1 MKEILKSI
9 YGPSYIE
16 PSNNYDF
23 NKYYYFLDKD
33 YSIFGIEKEKLTENE
48 LKLILSQFDLL
59 GEDFGY
65 EENKNLVNFL
75 FNRTPILDNVKELKY
90 YFIKFLDVKEQETI
104 SQLDELLRELYL
116 TNTHF
121 VKLSNIY
128 IIIVTKNKDIE
139 MKNTLQ
145 SIESDFLIP
154 IIAFESDLYTVNE
167 YLPHCFMFDL
177 YGFKMYNN
185 TQKLIIDKTDLLRN
199 CILTTIDDQV
209 RKDFKTYVLKN
220 YLNDPEMMNIISTY
234 FDTNFNL
241 SLAAKKCYMHRN
253 TLINKIDRFIS
264 DTNFNI
270 RDYKEAMLVYLALI
284 M

>member
-1 MKEILKSI
+1 MREILKSI
-9 YGPSYIE
+9 YGPAYIE

-23 NKYYYFLDKD
+23 EKYYYFLDKE
-33 YSIFGIEKEKLTENE
+33 YSIFGIEKAHLTDKE
-48 LKLILSQFDLL
+48 LKLILSQYDLL

-65 EENKNLVNFL
+65 QENKNIVNYL
-75 FNRTPILDNVKELKY
+75 FGRNTILANIKELKY

-104 SQLDELLRELYL
+104 NQLDELLREMYL

-128 IIIVTKNKDIE
+128 IIIVSNNKDIE
-139 MKNTLQ
+139 IENTLK

-154 IIAFESDLYTVNE
+154 IIAYESDLYAVNE

-177 YGFKMYNN
+177 YSFKQFNN
-185 TQKLIIDKTDLLRN
+185 TQKLIIDKIDLLRN
-199 CILTTIDDQV
+199 CIFTTIDDEI
-209 RKDFKTYVLKN
+209 RKDFKVYVLKN
-220 YLNDPEMMNIISTY
+220 YLNDQEMMNIITTY

-264 DTNFNI
+264 DTKFNL

-284 M
+284 I